1 MGRAPACL
9 RAIKRG
15 MVASNV
21 SPFMAGNTM
30 RRAIVIGGSLGG
42 LFAGATLLRSGWD
55 VTIVYRSGGRLEGRG
70 AGLGVHPP
78 MLQGLLAAGAEVDG
92 GVGIAVGGRTAFA
105 PDGSIVGELSMP
117 QFCTSWGRL
126 YAMLMAAFP
135 EERIRFGMALAGF
148 VEDHNGVTA
157 RFVDGSELRAD
168 VLIGADGVRSTVRRQ
183 MFPDIDLVSAGYI
196 AWRGMVEEAA
206 LTPSTHAAL
215 FHRFGWGLLAREHIL
230 GYPVP
235 GAFDDLT
242 PGRRRYSF
250 VWYRP
255 VDSAT
260 TLAEMQTDSAGRV
273 HSEGIP
279 PQLIRPAVIA
289 ALRRDAEAMAPP
301 VFAEIVRLCEQ
312 PLFQPIGDLESP
324 AMRLGRVALL
334 GDAAFVARPH
344 VAKGAIKA
352 GHDAIEL
359 AAALARETVEDG
371 LARYDEARR
380 PASAQAVA
388 ESRRL
393 GAYIE
398 GNGKRADPLTFM
410 GENGGVESAN
420 RDDGGL
426 FFDLLAKAGFG

>member
-1 MGRAPACL
+1 
-9 RAIKRG
+9 
-15 MVASNV
+15 
-21 SPFMAGNTM
+21 M

-42 LFAGATLLRSGWD
+42 LFAGNTLLRSGWN
-55 VTIVYRSGGRLEGRG
+55 VIIIERSKGRLEGRG

-92 GVGIAVGGRTAFA
+92 SVGIAVGGRTAFA
-105 PDGSIVGELSMP
+105 RDGSIAGEIRMP
-117 QFCTSWGRL
+117 QFCTSWARL
-126 YAMLMAAFP
+126 YSMLSAAFP
-135 EERIRFGMALAGF
+135 EERIRRGVALTGF
-148 VEDHNGVTA
+148 AEDHDGVTA
-157 RFVDGSELRAD
+157 HLADGSEVRGD
-168 VLIGADGVRSTVRRQ
+168 VLIAADGVRSTARRQ
-183 MFPDIDLVSAGYI
+183 MFPDVDLVYASYI

-206 LTPSTHAAL
+206 LTPAAHAAI
-215 FHRFGWGLLAREHIL
+215 FHRFGWGLLDGEHIL

-235 GAFDDLT
+235 GARDDLT

-255 VDSAT
+255 VDAAT
-260 TLAEMQTDSAGRV
+260 SLAEMQTDARGRV

-279 PQLIRPAVIA
+279 PHLIRPEVIA
-289 ALRRDAEAMAPP
+289 ALRRDAEALLPP
-301 VFAEIVRLCEQ
+301 VFAEIVRTSAQ

-324 AMRLGRVALL
+324 VMRSGRVALL

-359 AAALARETVEDG
+359 AAALADAGVEDG
-371 LARYDEARR
+371 LARYDAVRR
-380 PASAQAVA
+380 PASVQIVV

-398 GNGKRADPLTFM
+398 GKGKRADPITFM
-410 GENGGVESAN
+410 RENGGVETSN
-420 RDDGGL
+420 RADGGL
-426 FFDLLAKAGFG
+426 FFRLLAKAGFA

>member
-1 MGRAPACL
+1 
-9 RAIKRG
+9 
-15 MVASNV
+15 
-21 SPFMAGNTM
+21 M

-42 LFAGATLLRSGWD
+42 LFAGNTLLRSGWD
-55 VTIVYRSGGRLEGRG
+55 VTIVERSGGRLEGRG

-92 GVGIAVGGRTAFA
+92 SVGIAVGGRTAFA
-105 PDGSIVGELSMP
+105 PDGSIVGELRMP

-126 YAMLMAAFP
+126 YSMLSAAFP
-135 EERIRFGMALAGF
+135 EERVRYRASLAGF
-148 VEDHNGVTA
+148 VEDHSGVTA
-157 RFVDGSELRAD
+157 RLVDGSEVRAD

-183 MFPDIDLVSAGYI
+183 IFPEIDLVYAGYI

-206 LTPSTHAAL
+206 IPPSTHAAI
-215 FHRFGWGLLAREHIL
+215 FHRFGWGLLDGEHVL

-235 GAFDDLT
+235 GALDDLT

-255 VDSAT
+255 VDVAT
-260 TLAEMQTDSAGRV
+260 TLAEMQTDAMGRV

-279 PQLIRPAVIA
+279 PQLIRPEVIA
-289 ALRRDAEAMAPP
+289 ALRRDAEAMLPP
-301 VFAEIVRLCEQ
+301 VFAEIVRTCAQ

-324 AMRLGRVALL
+324 MIGHGRVALL

-359 AAALARETVEDG
+359 AAALIDADVEDG
-371 LARYDEARR
+371 LTRYDAVRR
-380 PASAQAVA
+380 PASALVVA

-398 GNGKRADPLTFM
+398 GKGERADPITFM
-410 GENGGVESAN
+410 RDNGGVESSN

-426 FFDLLAKAGFG
+426 FFQLLAKAGFS

>member
-1 MGRAPACL
+1 
-9 RAIKRG
+9 
-15 MVASNV
+15 
-21 SPFMAGNTM
+21 M

-55 VTIVYRSGGRLEGRG
+55 VTIVERSGGRLEGRG

-78 MLQGLLAAGAEVDG
+78 MLQGLRAAGAKVDG
-92 GVGIAVGGRTAFA
+92 SVGVAVDGRTAFA
-105 PDGSIVGELSMP
+105 PDGSIVGGLRMP

-126 YAMLMAAFP
+126 YSMLSAAFP
-135 EERIRFGMALAGF
+135 EERIRYGAALADF

-157 RFVDGSELRAD
+157 RFDDGSEVRAD
-168 VLIGADGVRSTVRRQ
+168 MLIGADGVRSTVRRQ
-183 MFPDIDLVSAGYI
+183 MFPDVDLIYAGYI
-196 AWRGMVEEAA
+196 GWRGMVEEAA
-206 LTPSTHAAL
+206 LTPSAHAL
-215 FHRFGWGLLAREHIL
+215 IFQRFGWGLLDREHIL

-255 VDSAT
+255 VDAAT
-260 TLAEMQTDSAGRV
+260 TLAEMQTDATGRV

-279 PQLIRPAVIA
+279 PQLIRREVIA
-289 ALRRDAEAMAPP
+289 ALRRDAEAMLPP
-301 VFAEIVRLCEQ
+301 VFAEIVRTRAE

-324 AMRLGRVALL
+324 TMRLGRVALL

-359 AAALARETVEDG
+359 AAALTDADVEDG
-371 LARYDEARR
+371 LARYDAARR
-380 PASAQAVA
+380 PASARVVA

-398 GNGKRADPLTFM
+398 GKGKRADAITFM
-410 GENGGVESAN
+410 RENGGVESAN

-426 FFDLLAKAGFG
+426 FFHLLAKAGFS

>member
-1 MGRAPACL
+1 
-9 RAIKRG
+9 
-15 MVASNV
+15 
-21 SPFMAGNTM
+21 M

-42 LFAGATLLRSGWD
+42 LFAGAMLMRSGWD
-55 VTIVYRSGGRLEGRG
+55 VTIFERSEGRLEGRG

-92 GVGIAVGGRTAFA
+92 GVGVAIGGRTAFA
-105 PDGSIVGELSMP
+105 PDGSIVGELRMP

-126 YAMLMAAFP
+126 YSMLSAAFP
-135 EERIRFGMALAGF
+135 AQRTRYGAALAGF
-148 VEDHNGVTA
+148 VEDRQGVTA
-157 RFVDGSELRAD
+157 RFADGSEARAD

-183 MFPDIDLVSAGYI
+183 MFPDVDLIDAGYI

-206 LTPSTHAAL
+206 LTPSTHGAI
-215 FHRFGWGLLAREHIL
+215 FHRFGWGLLDREHIL
-230 GYPVP
+230 GYPAP
-235 GAFDDLT
+235 GALDDLA

-255 VDSAT
+255 VDGT
-260 TLAEMQTDSAGRV
+260 TLAEMQTDAAGRV
-273 HSEGIP
+273 HSDGIP
-279 PQLIRPAVIA
+279 PQLIRPEVIA
-289 ALRRDAEAMAPP
+289 ALRRDAEAMVPP
-301 VFAEIVRLCEQ
+301 VFAEVVRTCPQ

-344 VAKGAIKA
+344 VGKGAIKA

-359 AAALARETVEDG
+359 AAALADGNVEDG
-371 LARYDEARR
+371 LARYDAARR
-380 PASAQAVA
+380 PESAAIVA

-398 GNGKRADPLTFM
+398 DKGKRADPITFM
-410 GENGGVESAN
+410 RENGGVESSN

-426 FFDLLAKAGFG
+426 FFELLARAGFG